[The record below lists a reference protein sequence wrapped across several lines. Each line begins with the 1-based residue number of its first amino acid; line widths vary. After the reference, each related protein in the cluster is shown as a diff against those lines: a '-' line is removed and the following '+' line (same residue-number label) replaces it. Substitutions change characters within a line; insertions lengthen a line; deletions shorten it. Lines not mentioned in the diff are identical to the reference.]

1 MNENNGTFW
10 DQISASLQQIGLDT
24 ATKSAQAVAN
34 KITGGMTQDS
44 QVKQDPSVV
53 QPNPW
58 DYGGLNSLNKV
69 QIAGIGLPILL
80 AGAAVLYFAVK
91 K

>member
-10 DQISASLQQIGLDT
+10 DQVSQQLQQIGLDT
-24 ATKSAQAVAN
+24 FTKSAQGVAN
-34 KITGGMTQDS
+34 KITGGVTQNS
-44 QVKQDPSVV
+44 QIKQDPSVV

-58 DYGGLNSLNKV
+58 DYGGLSSLNNV